1 MAERLA
7 APGAVLPK
15 GDGRVLVESIRSLEH
30 GQRTL
35 QLIAR
40 HVAAKREFAG
50 ALELDWPT
58 RKKWLGRICELSL
71 RAPNCKPLIL
81 DIFANADAF
90 ALSTYFAADM
100 VDLLGAAGAET
111 ALLTKLIELFKAKRP
126 AGCKGVAAA
135 YHRLLR
141 LMRERKDETAATAA
155 AATLKALLAAPAA
168 PAPVAPAP
176 VAVPPPATA

>member
-1 MAERLA
+1 MQEKMA

-15 GDGRVLVESIRSLEH
+15 GDGRILVESIRSLEQ

-58 RKKWLGRICELSL
+58 RKKWLDRICELSL

-135 YHRLLR
+135 YHRLLA

-155 AATLKALLAAPAA
+155 AAALKALLAAP
-168 PAPVAPAP
+168 PVAAAA
-176 VAVPPPATA
+176 VAAAEPPPAAA